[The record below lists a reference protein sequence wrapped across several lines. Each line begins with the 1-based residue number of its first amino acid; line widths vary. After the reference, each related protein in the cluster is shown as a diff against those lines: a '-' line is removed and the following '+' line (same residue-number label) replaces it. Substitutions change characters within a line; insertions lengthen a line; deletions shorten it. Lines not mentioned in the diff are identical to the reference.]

1 MCVSMLSN
9 KKLFQKVQQNM
20 NAGNGRIVHTLLS
33 MLSDLLEQYTD
44 EQASDTAYVN
54 EVRTT
59 AGFCSGV
66 SLY

>member
-33 MLSDLLEQYTD
+33 ILSDLLE
-44 EQASDTAYVN
+44 
-54 EVRTT
+54 
-59 AGFCSGV
+59 
-66 SLY
+66 